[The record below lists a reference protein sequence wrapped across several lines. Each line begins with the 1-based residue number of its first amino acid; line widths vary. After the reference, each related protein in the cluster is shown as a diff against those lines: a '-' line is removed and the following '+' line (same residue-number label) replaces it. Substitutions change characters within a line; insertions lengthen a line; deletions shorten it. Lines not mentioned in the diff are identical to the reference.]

1 MTILDDDKVV
11 EMVDWYMEHEKE
23 MDQKIKREYIENIL
37 QYAASTG
44 YTNGIDRVM
53 ENMKG
58 TNE

>member
-1 MTILDDDKVV
+1 MTILDDDNVV

-53 ENMKG
+53 ENIRGK
-58 TNE
+58 